1 MNSSKGRPI
10 SCRVLQG
17 EEGELTLHVHVR
29 RLVHEVHEELGGV
42 DEDLVSAVADGAVPP
57 GALWQVGRKQKTE
70 VWRALKNRK
79 CVALLGKSG
88 GLTTTT
94 GRMTMKANPY
104 TNST

>member
-1 MNSSKGRPI
+1 MYNSKGRPI

-57 GALWQVGRKQKTE
+57 GALRQVGRKQKTE
-70 VWRALKNRK
+70 VRRAFQAGSVWHCWENQEDLQQRQE
-79 CVALLGKSG
+79 G
-88 GLTTTT
+88 
-94 GRMTMKANPY
+94 
-104 TNST
+104 